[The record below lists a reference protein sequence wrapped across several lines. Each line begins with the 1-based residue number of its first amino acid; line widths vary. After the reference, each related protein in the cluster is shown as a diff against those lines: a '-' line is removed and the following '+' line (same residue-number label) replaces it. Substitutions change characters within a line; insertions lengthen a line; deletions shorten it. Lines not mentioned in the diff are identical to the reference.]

1 MSRGIFNLLMMGGFG
16 NQLFQY
22 AFARAY
28 CERHG
33 LELRTNPWAGQRLFD
48 INDPPIK
55 ERFTRIYENALTDGR
70 ELESQ
75 NFECESY
82 FQNQKSLIYS
92 RHEVKEWFR
101 IPLFRERWLKDEFEE
116 QPNVIHLR
124 RGNYMH
130 EGYPSISQDSYIA
143 AAKEQGIN
151 SMELFVVAQENPIK
165 NKMFTGE
172 LSFVPD
178 FYQMTQA
185 RVLFRA
191 NSSFSWWAATLGKA
205 NVFSPVIDGLE
216 GGKEHGGVKFVPGNH
231 PRLADLDF
239 VTDLH
244 LKE

>member
-28 CERHG
+28 CDRHG
-33 LELRTNPWAGQRLFD
+33 LELRTHPWVGQQLFD
-48 INDPPIK
+48 IVDPPIT
-55 ERFTRIYENALTDGR
+55 ERFERIHENALTYGR
-70 ELESQ
+70 GLEPKS
-75 NFECESY
+75 FECESY

-92 RHEVKEWFR
+92 RREVKARFSIKMGIW
-101 IPLFRERWLKDEFEE
+101 LREGFSE

-124 RGNYMH
+124 RGNYKH
-130 EGYPSISQDSYIA
+130 EGYPVISQDSYIA
-143 AAKEQGIN
+143 AAKEQGIDPG
-151 SMELFVVAQENPIK
+151 ELFVVAEECPRE

-191 NSSFSWWAATLGKA
+191 NSSFSWWAATLGNAK
-205 NVFSPVIDGLE
+205 VFSPVIDGLE